1 LKLIKIAYRNVFRN
15 KKRSLLSGSAVAVGA
30 MTIVFLF
37 ALIEGMRLDMETNL
51 VNFFNG
57 EIRIRD
63 RDYEKYEKY
72 NPLHLNIIWDEIEP
86 FLIQHEDIK
95 AYSPRV
101 VFSSSL
107 YINEKMHPAI
117 AFGIDFALEAKYQK
131 LDDILY
137 EGRLPSDNE
146 NELLVSL
153 ALAKNLNLKI
163 GDKITLLSTTAERST
178 NAITLS
184 IVGLANFGVDSMK
197 QPITWLPLQRA
208 QHFLK
213 MEARVT
219 EILLKVNGNRTLVTE
234 KLRTQLD
241 DRDYEIKSLQE
252 SDIIYDM
259 MEMVQSVY
267 YMIAL
272 FFFLLGSTVIVN
284 TTVMVVYERIRE
296 IGTLRALGMHNRLL
310 TTLFLLEGVIISS
323 VGAFVGVV
331 VGSGVSLL
339 FNRIGIN
346 FTQALSGVDMNISNI
361 IYPVLDLKTPVIV
374 FVYAVCVSAL
384 ATLIPSTKAAKIEVV
399 EALKYV

>member
-1 LKLIKIAYRNVFRN
+1 MKLIKIAYRNVFRN

>member
-1 LKLIKIAYRNVFRN
+1 MKLIKIAYRNVFRN

-197 QPITWLPLQRA
+197 QPIIWLPLQRA

-331 VGSGVSLL
+331 IGSGVSLL